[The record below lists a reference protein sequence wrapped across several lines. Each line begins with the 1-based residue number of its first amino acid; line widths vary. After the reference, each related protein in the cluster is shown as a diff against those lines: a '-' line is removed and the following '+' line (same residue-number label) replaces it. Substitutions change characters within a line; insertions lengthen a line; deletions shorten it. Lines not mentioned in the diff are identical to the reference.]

1 MPNASNRN
9 GSAPSEASLDQTSS
23 TRQTFL
29 YFGALT
35 LFIYMAT
42 PAGYLVDIQTS
53 YMLKNQLH
61 ATATEVAKFRLFAG
75 IPVYF
80 AFVFGLVRDQWN
92 PFGMRDR
99 GFFLI
104 FAPATVAAFLWM
116 ANSRLS
122 YSGLLTGMLLLMVLS
137 RFIGAAYQG
146 LIALVGQEKLMS
158 GRLSVLWNV
167 VSSVPVLASAFASG
181 YISQHLPANRTF
193 VLAAAFTALIAV
205 FAFWKPAAVFSHAYE
220 KPQAST
226 TNFVGNLKRLVHHRA
241 VYPAVLICFL
251 WNFAPGAA
259 TPLQYYLAD
268 RLHASD
274 AIYSYYNGIF
284 AISFIPT
291 FLLYGM
297 LCKRVALKHLL
308 WWGTV
313 VAVPQMIPLLFIHSG
328 NLALVLAVPIGLMG
342 GVATA
347 SYFDLA
353 MRSCPPGLQGTLMM
367 MVDGVF
373 ALSARGGDLLGSRIY
388 NSSPEHGFL
397 YCVIATTAVYAAIL
411 LVILWVPKELIATA
425 DGEPNPVVEAEVL
438 DEIAEAGKS

>member
-1 MPNASNRN
+1 MPNASSGNV
-9 GSAPSEASLDQTSS
+9 SAPNDNSS

-35 LFIYMAT
+35 LFLYMAT

-61 ATATEVAKFRLFAG
+61 ATATEVSKFRLLTG

-80 AFVFGLVRDQWN
+80 AFVFGLIRDQWN

-116 ANSRLS
+116 ANTRLS
-122 YSGLLTGMLLLMVLS
+122 YGGLLFGILLLMVLS
-137 RFIGAAYQG
+137 RFVGAAYQG
-146 LIALVGQEKLMS
+146 LIALVGQERLMS
-158 GRLSVLWNV
+158 GRLAVLWNV
-167 VSSVPVLASAFASG
+167 VSSFPALAAAFASG
-181 YISQHLPANRTF
+181 YISEHLPANRTF
-193 VLAAAFTALIAV
+193 ILAAALTAAITL

-220 KPQAST
+220 KPQAAT
-226 TNFVGNLKRLVHHRA
+226 TNFVGNVKRLVHHRA

-268 RLHASD
+268 RLHAPD
-274 AIYSYYNGIF
+274 RIYSQYNGIF

-297 LCKRVALKHLL
+297 LCKKVPLKKLL

-313 VAVPQMIPLLFIHSG
+313 VAVPQLIPMAFIHSPEA
-328 NLALVLAVPIGLMG
+328 ALILAVPIGLMG

-347 SYFDLA
+347 AYFDLA

-367 MVDGVF
+367 LVEGVF

-438 DEIAEAGKS
+438 DEIKKS